1 MINEPKIHAQTN
13 LDFDGLAELKAKASG
28 DDSETARE
36 VGNQFEAMFVQM
48 MLKSMREASEPLK
61 SKLFDTKHMDTF
73 EEMYHGELAQEISKN
88 GPLGIGEWLIQRLQD
103 QGHIQYNKSSDL
115 KNQLVLNDYKKFM
128 GQINE
133 WFVINWFR
141 CRPFISPSFSYS

>member
-1 MINEPKIHAQTN
+1 MINEAKIHAQSN
-13 LDFDGLAELKAKASG
+13 LDFNGLAELKAKASR
-28 DDSETARE
+28 DDFETARE

-73 EEMYHGELAQEISKN
+73 EEMYHGELAQEISRN

-103 QGHIQYNKSSDL
+103 QGHIQSNKSSDK
-115 KNQLVLNDYKKFM
+115 KNQLVLNDYKKIH
-128 GQINE
+128 GA
-133 WFVINWFR
+133 VK
-141 CRPFISPSFSYS
+141 